1 MAARVDACY
10 VRVQPTKFM
19 VGTENGSSHVCSR
32 KAKTPSERVATS
44 FQTHYGPV
52 YAIQRHPTYPKH
64 FLTIGDWSAK
74 VRYTFCMIV
83 QGLHSFPTLL
93 RTAKHFCPRY
103 ETRSSTVPEI
113 ADRTVCLFNGLF
125 ACSDTFLPYGVQYNS
140 YRLLSIRGT
149 VKNVLQ
155 FDITH
160 KINDTSKIC
169 ILLFNI
175 ITLNSKTFMKMF
187 FDASQIEF
195 LLHALQVCLISLSSL

>member
-1 MAARVDACY
+1 MEAVTCAVAKQRRRPNELRRHFRHTTALSMPYSVT
-10 VRVQPTKFM
+10 RPTPNTFL
-19 VGTENGSSHVCSR
+19 
-32 KAKTPSERVATS
+32 PSETGAPR
-44 FQTHYGPV
+44 
-52 YAIQRHPTYPKH
+52 YAIRSAWSYRAYTLSQRY
-64 FLTIGDWSAK
+64 WE
-74 VRYTFCMIV
+74 
-83 QGLHSFPTLL
+83 L
-93 RTAKHFCPRY
+93 RSIFCPRY

-113 ADRTVCLFNGLF
+113 AARTVCLFNGLF

-195 LLHALQVCLISLSSL
+195 LLHALLVCLISLSSL